1 MTRHKHAEIINAW
14 ANGETV
20 QQFDNDKQ
28 QWYDCNPTVAPLFA
42 PTVQYRIKSKPD
54 VVRYVWATEKMG
66 GGEVCF
72 TEANG
77 PNLKL
82 VFDAETGKLKDAELL

>member
-1 MTRHKHAEIINAW
+1 MKRHKHADAIIAW
-14 ANGETV
+14 ANGAEIEYQIEDGGQWFVDPAPRFATV
-20 QQFDNDKQ
+20 FN
-28 QWYDCNPTVAPLFA
+28 
-42 PTVQYRIKSKPD
+42 YRVKAKPD

-66 GGEVCF
+66 EGDICF

-82 VFDAETGKLKDAELL
+82 VFDADTGKLKGAELL